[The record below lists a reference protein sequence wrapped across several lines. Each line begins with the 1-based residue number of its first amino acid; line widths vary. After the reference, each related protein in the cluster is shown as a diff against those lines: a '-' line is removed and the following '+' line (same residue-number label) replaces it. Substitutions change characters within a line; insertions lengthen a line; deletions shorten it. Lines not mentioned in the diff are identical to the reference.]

1 MDSDTFDIVADIAV
15 YILPD
20 EEDDDQQKRN
30 KKIKDK
36 KKPISKDKKIK
47 T

>member
-20 EEDDDQQKRN
+20 EEDDNQQKRN

>member
-15 YILPD
+15 YILPIK
-20 EEDDDQQKRN
+20 EEEKKQKRN

-36 KKPISKDKKIK
+36 KIK
-47 T
+47 TKII